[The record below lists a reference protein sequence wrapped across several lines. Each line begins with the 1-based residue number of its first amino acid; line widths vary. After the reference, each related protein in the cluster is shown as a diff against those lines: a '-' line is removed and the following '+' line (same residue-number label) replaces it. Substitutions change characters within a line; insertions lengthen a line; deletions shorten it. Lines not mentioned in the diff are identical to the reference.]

1 MRPSKDVLN
10 SEIDLSPELI
20 NDLAQMVAE
29 PSHRVRQ
36 FSRTCQRLLAKDRG
50 SGTARRLV
58 EVLTSRLAIDEG
70 TAAELLRR
78 LLEMDAGDE
87 AGPTISA
94 LPMRERLWDEELAA
108 FLRLRP
114 ELQRKYPGK
123 FVAFEDGEVI
133 AVGDTGQAT
142 AQEACRLTGQIKSRL
157 VRHVDES
164 DDAVDIVH
172 IRLDKPRSVEME
184 IEQ

>member
-1 MRPSKDVLN
+1 MEAYRSL
-10 SEIDLSPELI
+10 IDRL
-20 NDLAQMVAE
+20 VAE
-29 PSHRVRQ
+29 VGMSREWVEAVYLPS
-36 FSRTCQRLLAKDRG
+36 
-50 SGTARRLV
+50 
-58 EVLTSRLAIDEG
+58 
-70 TAAELLRR
+70 LRR
-78 LLEMDAGDE
+78 LPALLELVEAVPEGDRE
-87 AGPTISA
+87 E
-94 LPMRERLWDEELAA
+94 LERLVARIGERAGANDDTSAPAQEQQDRGEAEAAVRAQNEQWDEELAA

-142 AQEACRLTGQIKSRL
+142 AEEACRLTGQIKSRL

-164 DDAVDIVH
+164 DDAVDVVH
-172 IRLDKPRSVEME
+172 VRLDKPRSVEME